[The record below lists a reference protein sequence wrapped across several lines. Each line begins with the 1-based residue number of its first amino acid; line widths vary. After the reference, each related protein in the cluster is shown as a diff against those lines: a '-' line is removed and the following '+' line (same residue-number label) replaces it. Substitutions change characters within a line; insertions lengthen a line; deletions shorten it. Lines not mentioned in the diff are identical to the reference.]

1 MKKTLLDVLESAVR
15 EPKSYDEFVQDGAAM
30 QRLKGNQDF
39 QAYQKLLMEAY
50 LVLVKRMESSSTEDL
65 PKIQGALV
73 QHGILLRLPE
83 KVLEHAAKAVE
94 SEREAREA

>member
-1 MKKTLLDVLESAVR
+1 MRTLLQVLESVVK
-15 EPKSYDEFVQDGAAM
+15 EPKSYDEFVQDGASM
-30 QRLKGNQDF
+30 QRLLKNTDF

-50 LVLVKRMESSSTEDL
+50 LVLVKRMETSSTEDL